1 MSKQEPLKVCVLGSE
16 GSGKT
21 CFLAGIAILSEA
33 NRPDPIQVLG
43 TYKETQKYLN
53 DLAKIIRNQ
62 EWPPATTSTT
72 VLQFDLLFRKDVL
85 NLVIIDYPGEDFRTA
100 LNDLDFESIQTLKDH
115 MFNADAILFL
125 FDPNL
130 DLKLKHDLNSCENQN
145 LQERQSAFLNS
156 FIEYYRSQIDN
167 SQKKRIKLPNIAI
180 LLTKSDLYPDLHEGK
195 ISPEKFFKKVAPNF
209 FIKIKGWSSS
219 LAFFALS
226 SVGKV
231 ENGIGG
237 QIFKPALQLSPSGY
251 SKLFAWIMRVREKT
265 LSKNKIVAAFVIISM
280 AAVLM
285 STGFYYW
292 YYQNEKIKALIID
305 SSTPLDVA
313 ISKGSKVLF
322 PTQELKQ
329 EIDIR
334 IEKKVR
340 SLEKELTD
348 AGTVPEIREIL
359 KETNSLLALKYTTLS
374 IQLKKLKKNVTDKL
388 DNATSKQVENAYDS
402 DIKNHFYSLAKNY
415 IHEFPE
421 GKNNKKIQDMLDKYK
436 NEVYMKQRY
445 KVLKVKCTDSKSF
458 AEKANAI
465 GDFLQNNPNVE
476 EKKKLKKA
484 FMLARMLNT
493 KRKYKVRLIN
503 SGAFKK
509 KRNFKIEVSINNKL
523 IKEFKSTAK
532 VKRAT
537 WENENFQ
544 ITWKP
549 KDKITIKLWDLDF
562 FDQEVASIEQANPL
576 SIRIFNNKQEFTKI
590 KEEWKQKI
598 DGKPYVKFQVEG
610 LSKDDWKILND
621 WVYTGDMWGQN

>member
-1 MSKQEPLKVCVLGSE
+1 MSKQEPLKVCILGSE

-21 CFLAGIAILSEA
+21 CFLAGMAILSEA

-53 DLAKIIRNQ
+53 DLAEIIRNQ
-62 EWPPATTSTT
+62 EWPPATTSTA
-72 VLQFDLLFRKDVL
+72 VLQFDIIFKKDVL
-85 NLVIIDYPGEDFRTA
+85 NLVIIDYPGEDFRTS
-100 LNDLDFESIQTLKDH
+100 LNDLDFESIKTLKDH

-251 SKLFAWIMRVREKT
+251 SKLFAWIMRVRKKT
-265 LSKNKIVAAFVIISM
+265 LSKNKFIATFVITSM
-280 AAVLM
+280 VAILM
-285 STGFYYW
+285 STGVYYW
-292 YYQNEKIKALIID
+292 HYQNEKLKALIID

-313 ISKGSKVLF
+313 ISKGSKVLL
-322 PTQELKQ
+322 PTQELKK
-329 EIDIR
+329 EIDTK

-340 SLEKELTD
+340 SLEKELTE
-348 AGTVPEIREIL
+348 AGTVSEIKAIL
-359 KETNSLLALKYTTLS
+359 EETKSLLAIKYTTLS
-374 IQLKKLKKNVTDKL
+374 IQLKELKKNVTDRL
-388 DNATSKQVENAYDS
+388 DNASSIQVENAYES
-402 DIKNHFYSLAKNY
+402 DNKQRFYKLANDY

-421 GKNNKKIQDMLDKYK
+421 GKNKKKILYK
-436 NEVYMKQRY
+436 LSQYRNVVYMQQRN
-445 KVLKVKCTDSKSF
+445 KVLHVECTDSKSF
-458 AEKANAI
+458 ARKAKAIRDFLAENPDEQEKKTLEKAS
-465 GDFLQNNPNVE
+465 
-476 EKKKLKKA
+476 KLA
-484 FMLARMLNT
+484 QMLSN
-493 KRKYKVRLIN
+493 KRKYNVRLMN

-509 KRNFKIEVSINNKL
+509 KRNFKIVVSINNKL

-537 WENENFQ
+537 WKNANFQ
-544 ITWKP
+544 IIWKP
-549 KDKITIKLWDLDF
+549 KDRIAIELRDLDYI
-562 FDQEVASIEQANPL
+562 DEKVAYIEQTNPL
-576 SIRIFNNKQEFTKI
+576 SIRIFNNKQKFTKI
-590 KEEWKQKI
+590 EKEWEQKLDDI
-598 DGKPYVKFQVEG
+598 PFVTFRVEE
-610 LSKDDWKILND
+610 LSKDDWKILKD
-621 WVYTGDMWGQN
+621 WVYTGDKW